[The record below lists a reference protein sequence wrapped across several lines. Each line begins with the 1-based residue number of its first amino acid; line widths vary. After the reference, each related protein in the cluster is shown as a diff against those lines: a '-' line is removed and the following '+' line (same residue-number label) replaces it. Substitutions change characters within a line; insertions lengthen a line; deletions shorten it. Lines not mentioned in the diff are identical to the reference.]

1 MKEPMLLLEE
11 KDPQDMFVYLSWNQE
26 EPVVYECFD
35 GQDVYQIK
43 EVYSLATN
51 GGARAYTRRYAIY
64 ENDHTSP
71 MYDYVAYYESSPYYR
86 FDKERPDFYESL
98 DEGYQFGNGSYFID
112 SDSFISLE
120 YAKSV
125 LEEYLTVH
133 KKRFQKE
140 AA

>member
-1 MKEPMLLLEE
+1 MSQLFTNALTAK
-11 KDPQDMFVYLSWNQE
+11 MFTKY
-26 EPVVYECFD
+26 
-35 GQDVYQIK
+35 
-43 EVYSLATN
+43 
-51 GGARAYTRRYAIY
+51 GGARAYTRRYAVY

-98 DEGYQFGNGSYFID
+98 DEGYQFGNGSYFFD

-140 AA
+140 AAWYNHANK

>member
-43 EVYSLATN
+43 EVYSLGIN
-51 GGARAYTRRYAIY
+51 GGARAYTKRYAIY
-64 ENDHTSP
+64 ENDRSSP
-71 MYDYVAYYESSPYYR
+71 MTDYVAYYESSPYYR

-98 DEGYQFGNGSYFID
+98 DEGNWFGNGSYVFD
-112 SDSFISLE
+112 ADSFISLE